1 MTRKPRCRD
10 VERLMLEGE
19 DGALPAETRRLVE
32 GHLRGCAGCRGFAAD
47 RAMVRAELRNVR
59 WPEPPEELVS
69 RTRRRLRETGAAPA
83 AGLPAWVLIALAAV
97 TIATMVWL
105 ALSLPEITPDT
116 TLADLPFSA
125 RAAVIVIL
133 QNALTL
139 FCAPVVLRTARAR
152 RRAFESAS

>member
-1 MTRKPRCRD
+1 
-10 VERLMLEGE
+10 MLEGE
-19 DGALPAETRRLVE
+19 DRTLPPEELSLVE
-32 GHLRGCAGCRGFAAD
+32 EHLRGCAGCRGFAAD
-47 RAMVRAELRNVR
+47 RAMVRGELRSAR
-59 WPEPPEELVS
+59 WPEPPAELVS
-69 RTRRRLRETGAAPA
+69 RTRRMLREAGTAPA
-83 AGLPAWVLIALAAV
+83 AGLPAWVLLALAAV
-97 TIATMVWL
+97 TIGTMSWL
-105 ALSLPEITPDT
+105 AFSLPEITPDT